1 VYRVRYERQA
11 ARQLDDLP
19 LEVYRRVDSA
29 IEHLAL
35 NPHPP
40 GCLKLSAE
48 EGYRIRI
55 GKYRVL
61 YTVDDQTKSIT
72 IYRVKHR
79 SQAYR
84 P

>member
-1 VYRVRYERQA
+1 MYRVRYERQA

-35 NPHPP
+35 NPRPP

-72 IYRVKHR
+72 IYRVKHG